1 MVDSYDFYE
10 EMFAQYKDFIENNS
24 IYKPSVV
31 KYNNNMASKFPTIVF
46 YMSNNTNT
54 DNGTV
59 DRIEKYE
66 AIYFTINIYT
76 KDKTKGT
83 SIVTT
88 SQVINNELSKLT
100 TQFFG
105 NIIGM
110 KKTLD
115 SPQPNLDTSILRK
128 VIQYQCLR
136 GNAKGDIIRR

>member
-10 EMFAQYKDFIENNS
+10 KMFAQYKDFIENNS

-105 NIIGM
+105 NMIGM

>member
-115 SPQPNLDTSILRK
+115 SPQPNLDTSILRI
-128 VIQYQCLR
+128 VIQYQ
-136 GNAKGDIIRR
+136 